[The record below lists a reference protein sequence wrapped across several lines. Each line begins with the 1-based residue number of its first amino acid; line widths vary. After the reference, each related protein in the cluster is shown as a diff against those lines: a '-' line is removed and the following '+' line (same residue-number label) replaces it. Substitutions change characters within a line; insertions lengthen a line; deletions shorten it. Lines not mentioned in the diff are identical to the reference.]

1 LELNS
6 AGQWPSRSRIEALS
20 SNGLFSKGI
29 VTALSVKS
37 LWTELSIL
45 KKKKKNSPEER
56 KIKKNRT
63 L

>member
-45 KKKKKNSPEER
+45 KKKEQPRGKKN
-56 KIKKNRT
+56 KKNRS